1 MHAAPSVSYPV
12 GRCGFAALLLALLVL
27 LALAAA
33 VAWTLQSSAFG
44 WRQALAFGAVL
55 ASGGFAGVGWLR
67 SATGVLR
74 WDGENWQWQEG
85 LEPQAGTL
93 ELALDLQSRM
103 LLRWQGAGR
112 TRRWLW
118 VERQGAPADWQAL
131 RRGVYSR
138 ASQQGPRAD
147 SPNSGDRVAER

>member
-12 GRCGFAALLLALLVL
+12 GRSGFAVLLLAFLVL

-33 VAWTLQSSAFG
+33 AAWTLQSTAFG

-55 ASGGFAGVGWLR
+55 ACGGFAGLGWLR
-67 SATGVLR
+67 SPAGTLR
-74 WDGENWQWQEG
+74 WNGENWQWQEG
-85 LEPQAGTL
+85 IEPQAGTL
-93 ELALDLQSRM
+93 ETALDLQSRM

-112 TRRWLW
+112 ARRWLW
-118 VERQGAPADWQAL
+118 VERQAAPADWDAL
-131 RRGVYSR
+131 RRAVYSR

-147 SPNSGDRVAER
+147 SPNSGDRAAER